1 MVSCQGRPSTPTSQ
15 GNPPEFMMSGSDTRG
30 PHCPQS
36 EGERFSAPLGQGG
49 GLQGIH
55 GMAALLA
62 ATTSGGSI
70 EVPTGRPR
78 THLLCDDPVHSG
90 KRLLNLGA
98 IGDILGRELVTAQA
112 AGQLGPELELSQTDL
127 EQLSALRAG

>member
-1 MVSCQGRPSTPTSQ
+1 
-15 GNPPEFMMSGSDTRG
+15 
-30 PHCPQS
+30 
-36 EGERFSAPLGQGG
+36 
-49 GLQGIH
+49 
-55 GMAALLA
+55 MAALLA

-70 EVPTGRPR
+70 EAPTGGPR